1 MNILDEIVSKKRTRV
16 NEAKSIVSIED
27 IQNQLAKSSSLK
39 SNFKNNLENQAQAI
53 IAEIKKASP
62 SAGIIA
68 EDFNPILKAQEY
80 EKMGARALSILTEED
95 FFQGSNKVLQDVKK
109 VTNLPILRKDFIIDD
124 YQIYESKLIG
134 ADCILLITSILS
146 DSQIEEYVSKAEAIN
161 LDVLIEVHDEEELAR
176 VSKFHNA
183 LIGVNNRN
191 LKTFEVDLMNA
202 VRLRKN
208 YSRNQI
214 FIAES
219 GIKSNADRK
228 NIGIWVN
235 NKKIA
240 AIGIRV
246 SRWVAYHGF
255 SINVSNNLED
265 YKKIIPCGLDNNNI
279 TSIKNE
285 GNKYKNINKNLKKII
300 CEYLS
305 KI

>member
-1 MNILDEIVSKKRTRV
+1 MNILDEIVSKKRKRV
-16 NEAKSIVSIED
+16 DEVKSQVSIED
-27 IQNQLAKSSSLK
+27 IQNQLAKIPSLK
-39 SNFKNNLENQAQAI
+39 SNFKESLENQKQSI

-68 EDFNPILKAQEY
+68 EDFNPILKAKEY

-95 FFQGSNKVLQDVKK
+95 FFQGSNKVLQEVKK
-109 VTNLPILRKDFIIDD
+109 ITNLPILRKDFIIDD

-146 DSQIEEYVSKAEAIN
+146 DVQIEDYVSKAEDIN

-176 VSKFHNA
+176 ISRFKNA

-208 YSRNQI
+208 YNGNQI

-219 GIKSNADRK
+219 GIKSNAD
-228 NIGIWVN
+228 IE
-235 NKKIA
+235 
-240 AIGIRV
+240 
-246 SRWVAYHGF
+246 YL
-255 SINVSNNLED
+255 VSNNINVFLIGES
-265 YKKIIPCGLDNNNI
+265 LMR
-279 TSIKNE
+279 
-285 GNKYKNINKNLKKII
+285 GNLF
-300 CEYLS
+300 
-305 KI
+305 